1 MADPSSRQSTAAFH
15 KELVAA
21 AVLAPT
27 PDNNQPWRFSS
38 QGDRLL
44 IDLDRRRA
52 LPSDVNGMF
61 DLVGVGAAIENAAI
75 AARQSDC
82 ELKAEYHGSLDGL
95 ADETLR
101 RVATLTCS
109 GGGEPDPL
117 HPFLSKRCTSR
128 KMYSTRPVDPE
139 ALARLGAE
147 VVRFRGI
154 QLEWIAERRR
164 IRAFARVVASSD
176 QYRFQYRPFH
186 EEIFRQLR
194 FTPAEAEA
202 TRDGLDLR
210 SLELPPGTGL
220 LLRWMRPW
228 HRMQWLQRLRVD
240 RALTFPSLLSV
251 WKSGALGALSV
262 PEPGLAQFV
271 DGGRAFQRLWL
282 AVAREGLSLHP
293 LGSLPVFLAH
303 LEQLAGEKINAAHQ
317 KLAARLGT
325 RLRELVPSTRGRTLL
340 MLFRIGHASPPSV
353 GSLRRPVEEVMD
365 LPG

>member
-1 MADPSSRQSTAAFH
+1 MDNPSYESIAAFH

-27 PDNNQPWRFSS
+27 PDNNQPWRFSTRE
-38 QGDRLL
+38 DRLL
-44 IDLDRRRA
+44 IHLDRQRA

-75 AARQSDC
+75 AARQANC

-101 RVATLTCS
+101 HVATLTCS
-109 GGGEPDPL
+109 GGGEPDSL
-117 HPFLSKRCTSR
+117 HPFLSKRCTCR
-128 KMYSTRPVDPE
+128 KLYSTRPVDPE
-139 ALARLGAE
+139 TLARLGAE
-147 VVRFRGI
+147 LARFSGI
-154 QLEWIAERRR
+154 ELEWVADRPR

-194 FTPAEAEA
+194 LTPGEVEA

-210 SLELPPGTGL
+210 SLELPPGATL

-228 HRMQWLQRLRVD
+228 HRMQWLQRLRLD
-240 RALTFPSLLSV
+240 RALTLPSLLSV
-251 WKSGALGALSV
+251 WKSGALGAISV
-262 PEPGLAQFV
+262 PEPGLAQFLE
-271 DGGRAFQRLWL
+271 GGRAFQRLWL
-282 AVAREGLSLHP
+282 AVAREGLFLHP

-317 KLAARLGT
+317 KLAGRLGT
-325 RLRELVPSTRGRTLL
+325 RLRELVPSTRDRTLL
-340 MLFRIGHASPPSV
+340 MLFRIGHSSPPAV
-353 GSLRRPVEEVMD
+353 GSLRRPVAEVMD
-365 LPG
+365 LPA